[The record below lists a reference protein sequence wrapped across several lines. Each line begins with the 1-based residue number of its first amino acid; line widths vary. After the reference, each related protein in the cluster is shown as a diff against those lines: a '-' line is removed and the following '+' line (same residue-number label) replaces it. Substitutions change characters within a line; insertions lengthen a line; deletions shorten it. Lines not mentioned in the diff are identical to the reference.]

1 MRASAAL
8 ALASALALAGACVD
22 RLPDQDRRILAA
34 SAITKVPAEDLWK
47 EFQAD
52 RARAHDTYWGKAIEV
67 SGPIVRTAYAS
78 CGASTNTAVSFAGHD
93 GSAVVIAKLLDD
105 QAAAILAEAK
115 DATKLR
121 LKCYCAGYD
130 GKVQLTSC
138 VKP

>member
-8 ALASALALAGACVD
+8 ALASALALSGACVD

-34 SAITKVPAEDLWK
+34 AAITKVPAEDLWK

-52 RARAHDTYWGKAIEV
+52 KTRAHDAYWGKAIEV
-67 SGPIVRTAYAS
+67 SGPIVRTADAG
-78 CGASTNTAVSFAGHD
+78 GAVTDSAVSFAGHD